1 MSEVDLKG
9 ISEKLLE
16 QVAREISARARSR
29 AWRAAESRFP
39 RISGGDRFEMQV
51 ADLRSRYR
59 EHIIPEMVDEEITS
73 MVQRLFECKASEQEV
88 L

>member
-1 MSEVDLKG
+1 MNEVDLKG

-16 QVAREISARARSR
+16 QVARDIHARARSR

-39 RISGGDRFEMQV
+39 RISGGDNFEMQV

-59 EHIIPEMVDEEITS
+59 EHVFPEMVDEEIAS
-73 MVQRLFECKASEQEV
+73 VARRLLECKASEQEE